1 MEHNRELWTLNDKEK
16 RLLEA
21 APDMLKALKWAA
33 KNLEEIAI
41 PMAKKYG
48 HVTSLDN
55 ALQKTK
61 AAIRK
66 AEGEK

>member
-1 MEHNRELWTLNDKEK
+1 
-16 RLLEA
+16 
-21 APDMLKALKWAA
+21 
-33 KNLEEIAI
+33 
-41 PMAKKYG
+41 MAKKYG